1 MTEEQKQAV
10 AVFRYGVI
18 ADFVGAT
25 RLDRGER
32 EALLR
37 EKCAR
42 KWQIPHSG
50 RTRISR
56 STITRWIQRYTGYG
70 RRLESLYPQD
80 RTDCGSVRAIDEE
93 TGLALQELRR
103 QLPKMPVPE
112 LTRILHERWLVS
124 SDRSVSQS
132 TVYRFLHQHNLMTEQ
147 PAAAA
152 DRRKFEAELPND
164 LWQSDVMHGP
174 HVTVGNKQ
182 RKSYLIAFIDDH
194 SRLIPHAA
202 FYPSEALAPF
212 MEAFQSALG
221 KRGIPRKLYVD
232 NGSAFR
238 SRQLEY
244 TCAALGIALIH
255 AKPYQPQGKG
265 KIERFFRTV
274 RTQFL
279 PGFTGQ
285 TLEQINGAF
294 ERWLE
299 QTYHQR
305 RHSSTGQSPL
315 QRFTAHMHCLRAAP
329 HNLTDS
335 FRKTARRRVN
345 KDRSVVLDKRLFE
358 APVDLIGKRV
368 ELLYHEQNPEQVE
381 VRFSGQSYGNLRPID
396 LQVNSR
402 VKRDRNGQVELV
414 GEARSD
420 GGTPVEKAIT
430 QSGELWEDA

>member
-1 MTEEQKQAV
+1 MTEEQKKEV

-18 ADFVGAT
+18 ADFVGAV

-37 EKCAR
+37 DKCAR
-42 KWQIPHSG
+42 KWQIPYSG

-56 STITRWIQRYTGYG
+56 STIIRWIQRYTEGG

-80 RTDCGSVRAIDEE
+80 RTDCGQVRAIDEE

-112 LTRILHERWLVS
+112 LTRILHERQLVTAGQ
-124 SDRSVSQS
+124 SVSQS
-132 TVYRFLHQHNLMTEQ
+132 TVYRFLHQHNLMTDQ
-147 PAAAA
+147 PVAAV

-174 HVTVGNKQ
+174 HVTIGDKQ

-194 SRLIPHAA
+194 SRLIPHAT

-212 MEAFQSALG
+212 MEAFQRALG
-221 KRGIPRKLYVD
+221 KRGLPRKLYVD
-232 NGSAFR
+232 NGAAFR
-238 SRQLEY
+238 SRQLEH

-285 TLEQINGAF
+285 TLEQINEAF
-294 ERWLE
+294 ENWLE

-315 QRFTAHMHCLRAAP
+315 QRFTAQMHCLRTAP

-335 FRKTARRRVN
+335 FRKTVHRRVN

-358 APVDLIGKRV
+358 APVNLIGKRV
-368 ELLYHEQNPEQVE
+368 ELLYHEQSPEQVE
-381 VRFSGQSYGNLRPID
+381 VRLTGQSYGSLRPID

-402 VKRDRNGQVELV
+402 VKRDKNGQVELV
-414 GEARSD
+414 GNTTLD
-420 GGTPVEKAIT
+420 GATLVEKTTT
-430 QSGELWEDA
+430 QSGQLWEEA

>member
-50 RTRISR
+50 RTRLSR
-56 STITRWIQRYTGYG
+56 STIIRWIQRYTGYG

-112 LTRILHERWLVS
+112 LTRILHERGLVS

-174 HVTVGNKQ
+174 HVTVGDKQ

-194 SRLIPHAA
+194 SRLVPHAA

-221 KRGIPRKLYVD
+221 KRGLPRKLYVD

-279 PGFTGQ
+279 PEFTGQ
-285 TLEQINGAF
+285 TLQQINGAF

-329 HNLTDS
+329 RNLTDS

-368 ELLYHEQNPEQVE
+368 ELLYHEQSPEQVE
-381 VRFSGQSYGNLRPID
+381 IRFSGQSYGNLRPID

-402 VKRDRNGQVELV
+402 VKRDKNGQVELV
-414 GEARSD
+414 GEARPD
-420 GGTPVEKAIT
+420 AGTPVEKAIT
-430 QSGELWEDA
+430 QSGELWEGA